1 VTLVMVLL
9 TIAVVGGV
17 SAVVAGVVS
26 GGLGEPSAPI
36 PVRALPAG
44 PLTGEDVAGLR
55 FVQGLRGYRMDQVDA
70 AMDQLAH
77 EIERL
82 RRLVPADA
90 DQGLNG
96 SLPPLPAREA
106 TFDTV
111 LAEPEAGG
119 ATVPAEAEADARAD
133 GTAQEDRTF
142 EDDEAT
148 SGAAVD
154 GVPGERA
161 RLPSDL
167 PTGRD

>member
-1 VTLVMVLL
+1 MVLL

-26 GGLGEPSAPI
+26 GGLSEPSAPI

-119 ATVPAEAEADARAD
+119 ATAEAEADARAD

>member
-1 VTLVMVLL
+1 MVLL

-26 GGLGEPSAPI
+26 GGLSEPSAPI

-70 AMDQLAH
+70 AMDQLAQ

-111 LAEPEAGG
+111 LAEPEAVS
-119 ATVPAEAEADARAD
+119 AAAQAD
-133 GTAQEDRTF
+133 GED
-142 EDDEAT
+142 EAAPAT